1 MKTLIAL
8 LALAVLG
15 LLWLRHENQTLA
27 RSFEKAN
34 HVAAAQKR
42 TIVMLENQRIVA
54 QRLAGENERAQ
65 VSLREKLNAAGERAT
80 RREQAITRLLNEN
93 ESLRRWYGAELP
105 DAVRR
110 LHYRAPCAS
119 AGDCIGRLPESESL
133 PDARQR
139 SEN

>member
-1 MKTLIAL
+1 MKTLIVL

-42 TIVMLENQRIVA
+42 TITMLENQRDVA
-54 QRLAGENERAQ
+54 QKLAGENERAQ